1 MDKIR
6 TIIPDGFQWY
16 VLTREEAIKAY
27 NDGEEV
33 YRLYEDG
40 GEGLVFD
47 MDDFKDHDVF
57 GIEKGF
63 AELPDGVDINQYYIE
78 TEG

>member
-33 YRLYEDG
+33 YRLYNDG
-40 GEGLVFD
+40 SEGLCESL
-47 MDDFKDHDVF
+47 DDFKYHDVF

-63 AELPDGVDINQYYIE
+63 SELPDGVDINQYYIE